1 MVDFPLS
8 PLNEQCEFTTVYVHV
23 IFTKDRRWSDDKEVA
38 ASLWWLLGK
47 PVNPLMPSF
56 KLKGNVMAFYL
67 IYLAFCSYI
76 FKNSAFILLFNI
88 LNSLLIILT
97 QYNWGWYVYIQ
108 AIPTVNFV
116 YHNSIYTEMDLQ
128 VLSHQ
133 GVNH

>member
-1 MVDFPLS
+1 
-8 PLNEQCEFTTVYVHV
+8 
-23 IFTKDRRWSDDKEVA
+23 
-38 ASLWWLLGK
+38 
-47 PVNPLMPSF
+47 
-56 KLKGNVMAFYL
+56 MAFYL